1 MDKALTDFGM
11 DTPPAGLA
19 RPLAALWW
27 LKKGGLVMGPQWE
40 KAHELCQMQEG
51 DRAHDSVHAL
61 VHWIEGDEFER
72 RLLVS
77 PLRPPEGGEHSC
89 GMAGVGGRPLGLIAH
104 A

>member
-1 MDKALTDFGM
+1 MDKALTDFGK

-27 LKKGGLVMGPQWE
+27 LKKGGLIMGPHWE

-61 VHWIEGDEFER
+61 VHWIEGDESNAGYWYR
-72 RLLVS
+72 R
-77 PLRPPEGGEHSC
+77 C
-89 GMAGVGGRPLGLIAH
+89 GRRKAANIA
-104 A
+104 AEWQALAEDLSG